1 MQPPLLL
8 LLRVHGPE
16 DEPLVPEA
24 VHNADWF
31 CARCL
36 PALRCEHRIW
46 SSLLPGHEAYHP
58 WFARFQAADVALS
71 VHPRRVD
78 FLIYMDPD
86 TAIVAARP
94 SQLLRWLQATLAHR
108 PLLLAHPPHESRA
121 ALQSSAAIT
130 PALYFVSNVSRA
142 RAALGRLSSLLPRL
156 DSPSHPRAPSP
167 TISLHHPPRP
177 RHLPPSASTP
187 FHPQPPPPLSTHRHL
202 PGPRQ
207 STWA

>member
-1 MQPPLLL
+1 MLPPLLL
-8 LLRVHGPE
+8 LLRVHGPD
-16 DEPLVPEA
+16 DEPLLPEA

-46 SSLLPGHEAYHP
+46 RSLLPGHEAYHP
-58 WFARFQAADVALS
+58 WFARFHAAEVALS
-71 VHPRRVD
+71 VYPRRVD

-94 SQLLRWLQATLAHR
+94 SQLLRWLQAALAHR

-121 ALQSSAAIT
+121 ALHSSAAIT

-156 DSPSHPRAPSP
+156 DSPSHPRAPSR
-167 TISLHHPPRP
+167 TISLHHPPHT
-177 RHLPPSASTP
+177 RHLPPSASTH
-187 FHPQPPPPLSTHRHL
+187 FHPHSPPPLPIPRHL
-202 PGPRQ
+202 PCPRQ

>member
-46 SSLLPGHEAYHP
+46 RSLLPGHEAYHP

-71 VHPRRVD
+71 VYPRRVD

-94 SQLLRWLQATLAHR
+94 SQLLRWLQAALAHR

-142 RAALGRLSSLLPRL
+142 RAALGRLTSLLPRL
-156 DSPSHPRAPSP
+156 DSPSHRVRL
-167 TISLHHPPRP
+167 SLTTQASTDPKSCLDRP
-177 RHLPPSASTP
+177 RLRI
-187 FHPQPPPPLSTHRHL
+187 PPLCTFA
-202 PGPRQ
+202 GGNICPRE
-207 STWA
+207 